1 MSDSKR
7 FVIGTIAQLVGKLA
21 LNGTVLDQPALSVM
35 TRVFEGSIFKQVGT
49 IRKEGERGRPAAIWS
64 VDLET
69 AAFFNAGHNSI
80 DLQTD
85 DLPLVAKIAASA

>member
-7 FVIGTIAQLVGKLA
+7 FVTGTIAQLVGKLA
-21 LNGTVLDQPALSVM
+21 LNNVVLDQPALSVM

-49 IRKEGERGRPAAIWS
+49 IRKEGERGRPAAIWQ

-69 AAFFNAGHNSI
+69 AAFFNAGDNAASLAS
-80 DLQTD
+80 DED
-85 DLPLVAKIAASA
+85 ASVVKVAASA